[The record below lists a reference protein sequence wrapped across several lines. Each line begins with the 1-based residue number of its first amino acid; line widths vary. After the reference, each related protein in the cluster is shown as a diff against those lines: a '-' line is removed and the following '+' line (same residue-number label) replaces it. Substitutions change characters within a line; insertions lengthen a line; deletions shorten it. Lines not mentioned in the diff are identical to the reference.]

1 MLRCYSRTLR
11 SVGGWCWIK
20 SGAKIKLLT
29 FLRLCSIGLFPVYPA
44 RTKTL
49 HCYLRRTKGSLVL
62 EMRCILHR
70 ENSLQRERVFET
82 VLRSGIKSCSML
94 RTGGSLGHLRTS
106 GGATHTGPW
115 HWAALPFKPGWK
127 VGRPPLAWLWRRRW
141 WQGAGGD
148 KQPPGGGRQG
158 FHQSGRHRPSHS
170 GQS

>member
-1 MLRCYSRTLR
+1 MLRCYSRTTR
-11 SVGGWCWIK
+11 SVGGWCWTK

-82 VLRSGIKSCSML
+82 VLRSGVKSFSML
-94 RTGGSLGHLRTS
+94 RTGQSLGHLGTS
-106 GGATHTGPW
+106 GGAEHTLVPCSGLHFLLSRAVMGGSR
-115 HWAALPFKPGWK
+115 HWPSCREG
-127 VGRPPLAWLWRRRW
+127 
-141 WQGAGGD
+141 
-148 KQPPGGGRQG
+148 GGGRAPRETTSRQVTAG
-158 FHQSGRHRPSHS
+158 QAPS
-170 GQS
+170 